1 MALPGGLA
9 GASLRLVK
17 LVKSL
22 PAAESKGM
30 LTVQA
35 AEADAGKGP
44 LRMEPM
50 KVIAWVHQRAA

>member
-1 MALPGGLA
+1 M
-9 GASLRLVK
+9 RLVK